1 MLIELS
7 EQQGESQGESL
18 AIQQLKEELLA
29 SERRFKNVIAK
40 LGEAI
45 AILDERGLVRFVN
58 TAAECLFQCLGEE
71 LLGKEIFGTRV
82 FEIKTS
88 IYDTETIQKMG
99 APNTSSMRVV
109 QTQVEII
116 RPKVEKAIAEM
127 RVVETEWEGRAAF
140 IATFRDVTERQKAL
154 DALRVREAQLQEKT
168 QQLQGALQKLQ
179 ETQSQLIQTEKMSSL
194 GQMVAGVA
202 HEINN
207 PINFIYGNINHASQY
222 MQDLLDLLHLYQK
235 HYPKPV
241 AEVEVETEAIDLE
254 FLEEDLPKLLFSMKL
269 GTDRIR
275 QIVLSLRNF
284 SRLDEAE
291 MKKVDIHQGI
301 DSTLE
306 ILQSRLKGKGG
317 AADIEIVKE
326 YGQLSRIECYASQL
340 NQVFMNILANAIDAL
355 EESIVSGQWVS
366 SGSALEK
373 GEQGDRELGS
383 FPETVTEAAM
393 IRIRTFCDGEYTTV
407 RIADNGP
414 GMKEEVRQRVF
425 DPFFTTKTV
434 GKGTGLG
441 LSISYQ
447 IVVDKHGGQLQCY
460 SVPGLGTEFVIE
472 IPMKQKKATGRV
484 VPLSSKEDWPQP
496 HVLKLMPKINETLL
510 MG

>member
-1 MLIELS
+1 MLMEVL
-7 EQQGESQGESL
+7 EQQGESQAESL

-29 SERRFKNVIAK
+29 SERRFRNVFAK

-88 IYDTETIQKMG
+88 IYGTEKIQKMG
-99 APNTSSMRVV
+99 APNRSSMRVV

-116 RPKVEKAIAEM
+116 RPKVEKAIADM
-127 RVVETEWEGRAAF
+127 RVVETEWEGRTAF
-140 IATFRDVTERQKAL
+140 LATFIDVTERQKAV
-154 DALRVREAQLQEKT
+154 DALRVREVQLQETT
-168 QQLQGALQKLQ
+168 QQLQVALQTLQ

-194 GQMVAGVA
+194 GQMLAGVT

-222 MQDLLDLLHLYQK
+222 MEDLLDLLHLYQK
-235 HYPKPV
+235 HYPNPV
-241 AEVEVETEAIDLE
+241 AEVELETEAIDLE
-254 FLEEDLPKLLFSMKL
+254 FIEEDLPKLLFSMKL

-373 GEQGDRELGS
+373 GELLGDRGLGS
-383 FPETVTEAAM
+383 SPETATEAAM
-393 IRIRTFCDGEYTTV
+393 IRIRTFCDGEYATV
-407 RIADNGP
+407 RIADNGA

-472 IPMKQKKATGRV
+472 IPMKQKKAKGRV
-484 VPLSSKEDWPQP
+484 VPLSSQEDWPQP
-496 HVLKLMPKINETLL
+496 HVPKCPRLMKIC
-510 MG
+510 